1 MPDSSPLTG
10 GHRPIVTAA
19 EMRALEA
26 AAIAQ
31 GVSEFE
37 LMARAG
43 HAAARAIIAYAAPA
57 DTLVLCGPGNNGG
70 DGYVI
75 ALALAE
81 AGWPVRVAA
90 LAPSGTDTARQAAEG
105 WTGPV
110 ETLDKATAPA
120 SLLVDALF
128 GIGLTRPLDGRLS
141 AILARLGEGAGTRVA
156 IDLPSGVATDDGACL
171 SPPLACD
178 LCISFGAAKP
188 AHYLHPAA
196 AHVGRLVIAP
206 IGLAPA
212 HSDLTV
218 IGKPRFAALD
228 ADTHKYRR
236 GHVLV
241 VGGPAHA
248 TGAARLAALAAQRA
262 GAGYVTLLS
271 PSAALAANA
280 AQLTGVVLAE
290 ADTPRDIAKALAEP
304 RAGALVIGPALGPE
318 RHKVIAAL
326 EVGKPVV
333 LDADVFTL
341 FANDAAGLAKL
352 IAGPAVLTP
361 HDGEFVRLFGDL
373 PGSKVERVCAAAAR
387 IGAVVLL
394 KGPDTVI
401 AAPDGRAAIN
411 AHASSALATA
421 GSGDVLAGII
431 GALLARGLDPFEAA
445 CAGAWLHGDAGQRG
459 GAGLIAE
466 DLPGL
471 LPAVLADL
479 A

>member
-1 MPDSSPLTG
+1 MPDSSPLLAA
-10 GHRPIVTAA
+10 HRPIVTAA

-26 AAIAQ
+26 AAIAR
-31 GVSEFE
+31 GTSEIE
-37 LMARAG
+37 LMERAG
-43 HAAARAIIAYAAPA
+43 QAAARAIIAYAALA
-57 DTLVLCGPGNNGG
+57 ETLVLCGPGNNGG

-75 ALALAE
+75 ARVLAE

-90 LAPSGTDTARQAAEG
+90 LAPPGTDTARQAAKG

-110 ETLDKATAPA
+110 ETLDEATAPA
-120 SLLVDALF
+120 TLLVDALF

-141 AILARLGEGAGTRVA
+141 AILARLGEGAATRVA

-171 SPPLACD
+171 SPPLYCD
-178 LCISFGAAKP
+178 LCVSFGAAKP

-196 AHVGRLVIAP
+196 VHVGRLVIAP

-212 HSDLTV
+212 QSDLRLV
-218 IGKPRFAALD
+218 GRPSFAALD

-241 VGGPAHA
+241 ASGHAHA

-271 PSAALAANA
+271 PTAALAANA
-280 AQLTGVVLAE
+280 AHLTGIVLAE

-304 RAGALVIGPALGPE
+304 RAGALVIGPGLGAA
-318 RHKVIAAL
+318 RDKVIAAL
-326 EVGKPVV
+326 EAGKPLV

-341 FANDAAGLAKL
+341 FANDVAGLAKL
-352 IAGPAVLTP
+352 INGPAVLTP
-361 HDGEFVRLFGDL
+361 HEGEFVRLFGDL
-373 PGSKVERVCAAAAR
+373 PGNKVERVRAAAAKT
-387 IGAVVLL
+387 GAVVLL

-411 AHASSALATA
+411 GHASPALATA

-445 CAGAWLHGDAGQRG
+445 CA
-459 GAGLIAE
+459 
-466 DLPGL
+466 
-471 LPAVLADL
+471 PATHQ
-479 A
+479 